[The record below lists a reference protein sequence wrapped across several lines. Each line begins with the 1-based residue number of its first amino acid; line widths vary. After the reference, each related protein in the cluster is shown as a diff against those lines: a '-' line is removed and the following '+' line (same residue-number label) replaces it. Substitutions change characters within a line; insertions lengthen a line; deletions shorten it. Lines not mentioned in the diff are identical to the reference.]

1 MVEGRLQI
9 REWQDKEGNKRRS
22 AEINADNVYFG
33 DSRPAQAE
41 GASGYGEA
49 DAFKDFP
56 PLDDFHP
63 SKVVPAK
70 SCRSDSVW

>member
-1 MVEGRLQI
+1 MAVVEGRLQV
-9 REWQDKEGNKRRS
+9 RDWTDKEGNKRRS

-56 PLDDFHP
+56 PLDDFSP
-63 SKVVPAK
+63 IEGSSGKELPF
-70 SCRSDSVW
+70 